1 MRITFASSRP
11 ALMLAASGALVAVAM
26 PAPAAAGT
34 QSATMGV
41 SATVTANCTIST
53 TPVAF
58 GSVNTLSGANV
69 DANGT
74 VTVSCTAG
82 APWTLSADAGG
93 GSGATMAVRRMTF
106 GANTL
111 NYTIHTTA
119 GHGTVWGNGT
129 SSTATIGGTG
139 TGAAQSVTVYGR
151 VFSGQTGVPAG
162 SYSDTVNV
170 TVTY

>member
-1 MRITFASSRP
+1 MQTIFAWSRP
-11 ALMLAASGALVAVAM
+11 ALLCAASGAVFAIAA
-26 PAPAAAGT
+26 PAPALAGT
-34 QSATMGV
+34 QTTTMSV
-41 SATVTANCTIST
+41 SATVTANCTVSA
-53 TPVAF
+53 TPIAF
-58 GSVNTLSGANV
+58 GSVNTLSGSNV

-74 VTVSCTAG
+74 VTVSCTNG
-82 APWTLSADAGG
+82 SPWTLSANAGG
-93 GSGATMAVRRMTF
+93 GSGATMAVRRMTA

-119 GHGTVWGNGT
+119 GHGTVWGDGT
-129 SSTATIGGTG
+129 ASTATLGNTG
-139 TGAAQSVTVYGR
+139 TGAAQTVTVYGR

>member
-1 MRITFASSRP
+1 MQTNFYPRRPGLLLAAAGAAFASAVP
-11 ALMLAASGALVAVAM
+11 DAAV
-26 PAPAAAGT
+26 AGT
-34 QSATMGV
+34 QSTTMGV
-41 SATVTANCTIST
+41 TATVTANCTISA

-58 GSVNTLSGANV
+58 GSVDTLSGANV

-74 VTVSCTAG
+74 VTVSCTNG

-139 TGAAQSVTVYGR
+139 TGAAQTVTVYGR
-151 VFSGQTGVPAG
+151 IFSGQTGVPAG